1 MQTNGVNETIEI
13 KTRGMC
19 KTNYLREH
27 PAGPLKKQLYKNCT
41 GKTTKAANWLTS
53 STFKTTEMYR
63 TRMVNLD
70 FQNNHIDQ
78 LTQKQHVKQAPALT
92 KMGPFQKRF
101 HDLNMCVFE
110 FGSHG
115 QTTKVVHDWVD
126 KLATNYAKRVC
137 SDTVSK
143 KVFGNKKAEVR
154 QACFR
159 VLQYTSMVG

>member
-1 MQTNGVNETIEI
+1 
-13 KTRGMC
+13 
-19 KTNYLREH
+19 
-27 PAGPLKKQLYKNCT
+27 
-41 GKTTKAANWLTS
+41 
-53 STFKTTEMYR
+53 
-63 TRMVNLD
+63 MVNLD

-101 HDLNMCVFE
+101 HDLNMRVFD

-115 QTTKVVHDWVD
+115 QTKKVVDDWVD
-126 KLATNYAKRVC
+126 KLATNYATRVC

-143 KVFGNKKAEVR
+143 EVFGNKKAEVR

-159 VLQYTSMVG
+159 ELQYTSMVGEASHIEQRLQMHCSNQAPSTMKGLTDKE